1 MKTLA
6 AVAPTAPAY
15 SLDRKKLASVVAGF
29 ASTSLLAAKFL
40 FALPVFAFGAIVFAL
55 HLILPSEEHW

>member
-1 MKTLA
+1 MKTIA

-15 SLDRKKLASVVAGF
+15 SFDRKKLAAIAAGF
-29 ASTSLLAAKFL
+29 ASTTLLAGKFL
-40 FALPVFAFGAIVFAL
+40 LALPFFAFGAIVFAL